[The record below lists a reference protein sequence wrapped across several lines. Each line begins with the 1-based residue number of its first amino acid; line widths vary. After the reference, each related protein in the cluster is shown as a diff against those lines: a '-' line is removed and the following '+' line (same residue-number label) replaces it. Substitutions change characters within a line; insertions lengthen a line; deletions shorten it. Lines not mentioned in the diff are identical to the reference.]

1 VDECGVERRSGLR
14 YRWEYL
20 SVLNEDEHRMR
31 PEGGVEYTICY
42 DAIKRAV
49 RKAPPTRSR

>member
-1 VDECGVERRSGLR
+1 MDECGVERRSGLR